1 MHFYVDETGHTGPNL
16 FDPTQPVLSYG
27 VLSSPDD
34 LDKVAEAGLA
44 ALRKKLKVQRLHAA
58 ELGIYRLGDVVDT
71 LLILQKKHRMRF
83 DVWQVVKRD
92 HAIISFF
99 DQVFDQG
106 MNPVVPWTAYWTP
119 LRYPLLLNLANLFD
133 DELAEKA
140 WRARLEPHD
149 ERSSTLFSEVCGVLL
164 QRVDALGDAR
174 SVEIITD
181 ALSWA
186 MVNFDELSYNCK
198 TGKQKLQI
206 MPNMIGFQSVLHGI
220 CSRLGAPNRKANIIV
235 DQQSQ
240 FNTTQRELSVF
251 YRQIREQPWE
261 LGPGLPVMNMK
272 NMPEKPLVFQS
283 GTQSAGLEL
292 VDIYLWTFKRFMEEK
307 ELTKPLTRLVYT
319 NLKTARTDSVS
330 LNSIGIRL
338 KEFFGNLPEPTA
350 EMIQKASEYRDQEEA
365 RRLKHRVPA
374 PSLL

>member
-16 FDPTQPVLSYG
+16 FDSTQPVLSYG

-34 LDKVAEAGLA
+34 LDNVAEDGLA
-44 ALRKKLKVQRLHAA
+44 SLRKKLGVERLHAA
-58 ELGIYRLGDVVDT
+58 ELGMHRLGEVVDT
-71 LLILQKKHRMRF
+71 LLELQKKHRIRF
-83 DVWQVVKRD
+83 DIWQVVKRD

-119 LRYPLLLNLANLFD
+119 LRYPLLLNLALLFD
-133 DELAEKA
+133 DEMEEKA
-140 WRARLEPHD
+140 WKARLEPHD
-149 ERSSTLFSEVCGVLL
+149 GRSAALFEEVCNTLL
-164 QRVDALGDAR
+164 QRVHRLDSR
-174 SVEIITD
+174 SEEIITD

-186 MVNFDELSYNCK
+186 ISNFGQLGYNCK
-198 TGKQKLQI
+198 RKKDKLQI

-220 CSRLGAPNRKANIIV
+220 CYRLGAPNRKANIIV

-251 YRQIREQPWE
+251 YRQIRAQPWV
-261 LGPGLPVMNMK
+261 LGPGLPVMDMK

-292 VDIYLWTFKRFMEEK
+292 VDIYLWIFKQYLEGK
-307 ELTKPLTRLVYT
+307 ELTKPLARLIHI

-330 LNSIGIRL
+330 LESIGKRFKDIFE
-338 KEFFGNLPEPTA
+338 KLPEPSA
-350 EMIQKASEYRDQEEA
+350 EMMEKAREIKDFDEA
-365 RRLKHRVPA
+365 RRLPHRVQRLPE
-374 PSLL
+374 S